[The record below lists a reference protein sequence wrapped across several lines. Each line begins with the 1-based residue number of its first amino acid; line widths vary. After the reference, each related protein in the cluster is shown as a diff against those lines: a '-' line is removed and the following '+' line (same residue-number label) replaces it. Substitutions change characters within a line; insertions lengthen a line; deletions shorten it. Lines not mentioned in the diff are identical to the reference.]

1 MMDSHTEY
9 RLKKL
14 IRELEAVSGRHT
26 ELVSVYVPAG
36 YNLINVMNQLSS
48 EQGTA
53 TNIKSTSTRKNVV
66 DALEKAVQHL
76 RLYKQTPKNGL
87 IIFSGNASEREGGSD
102 VKVWG
107 IEPPEPIAIRLYR
120 CDKQFILEPLKD
132 LITPKDVYG
141 LIAVDNRTATIAT
154 LKGDRYVIHKK
165 VTSNYGGKHR
175 AGGQSAARFQRLIKE
190 ESHNMKKRVGD
201 AADAVFVPLGKDLRG
216 IIVGGPAA
224 TKEAFVD
231 GDYLNHELKKKIIAV
246 KDTTYTDESGI
257 RELINASADDL
268 KEVEMVRQKVWMQRF
283 MRGIIEDGPIAYGA
297 DLEAA
302 LDKNSV
308 DVLLLSEN
316 LDEKVLEDLYDRA
329 RAAGSKVE
337 ILSDEFEEGFQLW
350 NTFKGK
356 AAILRY
362 KVQ

>member
-1 MMDSHTEY
+1 MDSHSEY

-14 IRELEAVSGRHT
+14 IRELEHVSGRHT

-36 YNLINVMNQLSS
+36 YNLNNVMNQISS

-66 DALEKAVQHL
+66 DALERTVQHL

-87 IIFSGNASEREGGSD
+87 IVFAGNASEREGQSD

-107 IEPPEPIAIRLYR
+107 FEPPEPISIRLYR
-120 CDKQFILEPLKD
+120 CDKQFILDPLKD
-132 LITPKDVYG
+132 LIAHKDVYG
-141 LIAVDNRTATIAT
+141 LIVLDNKMATIAS

-165 VTSNYGGKHR
+165 ITSGYSGKHR
-175 AGGQSAARFQRLIKE
+175 AGGQSAQRFARLVKE
-190 ESHNMKKRVGD
+190 ESHNMKKRIGESINEIFLPQV
-201 AADAVFVPLGKDLRG
+201 KEIRG
-216 IIVGGPAA
+216 LIIGGPAA
-224 TKEAFVD
+224 TKEDFVD
-231 GDYLNHELKKKIIAV
+231 GEYMNHELRKKLIAV
-246 KDTTYTDESGI
+246 KDITYTDESGI

-283 MRGIIEDGPIAYGA
+283 MKALIDDGPIAYGP
-297 DLEAA
+297 DLEKAMDA
-302 LDKNSV
+302 NAV
-308 DVLLLSEN
+308 DVLLLSEK
-316 LDEKVLEDLYDRA
+316 LDEKELENLYDKA
-329 RAAGSKVE
+329 QASGSKVE
-337 ILSDEFEEGFQLW
+337 ILSDEFEEGFQLL

-362 KVQ
+362 KL